1 MEICFYI
8 KLKLVLKMACY
19 NEMYYLYFYF
29 QNVITNADV
38 ATMLRQTLDDNI
50 DANCLYE
57 PKFTRAKI
65 R

>member
-1 MEICFYI
+1 
-8 KLKLVLKMACY
+8 MACY